1 MYVIDSQQRFDSVQA
16 ALEFVKQHH
25 HENTQAGA
33 HGLQQFEAVAAQT
46 NLVVLAS
53 HYQVCLRELNESG
66 DMDANGRL
74 SHIPRQASEAGPAEV
89 PDRLSARDDQPW

>member
-1 MYVIDSQQRFDSVQA
+1 MDAVRYQGEDISHYVPQILYVIDSEQRFDSVQA

-46 NLVVLAS
+46 NLVVVS
-53 HYQVCLRELNESG
+53 SR
-66 DMDANGRL
+66 
-74 SHIPRQASEAGPAEV
+74 
-89 PDRLSARDDQPW
+89 